1 MIPMDK
7 VSKKRRVSADMNI
20 DEQKSS
26 LSSLISN
33 PPENTRIIEFSPKL
47 ASYVLENLNV
57 NNRTKKKKNI
67 RRYAKDMSSG
77 NWSLTGDT
85 IQFSKNGVLMN
96 GQNRLF
102 ACVKAGVP
110 FVTHVAFGI
119 EASSRVHMD
128 VGKVRNNHDLFHGEG
143 VPYPLETGKGIRMIM
158 AWKSGNTD
166 ARGMEIDLRE
176 MLELYNNV
184 IDKSVLEL
192 CIRKAKAVKKHTA
205 YPDPHLTAL
214 MYFAWK
220 QGHSEKVKK
229 FMDDLIAG
237 YGNGPRSPVR
247 LLLSTVSR
255 LRMDRFARI
264 TTHMYAIMLAR
275 SWNNYLHG
283 RASKVSDMK
292 VTLDDTLP
300 IDTSM

>member
-7 VSKKRRVSADMNI
+7 VSKKRRVSANMKI

-33 PPENTRIIEFSPKL
+33 PPENTRIIEFSPEL
-47 ASYVLENLNV
+47 ASYVLENLNI
-57 NNRTKKKKNI
+57 NNRTKKPKNI
-67 RRYAKDMSSG
+67 KRYANDMATG

-85 IQFSKNGVLMN
+85 LQFSKKGILMN
-96 GQNRLF
+96 GQNRLS
-102 ACVKAGVP
+102 ACVRAGVP

-119 EASSRVHMD
+119 EATSRVHMD
-128 VGKVRNNHDLFHGEG
+128 VGKVRNNADLFHGEG
-143 VPYPLETGKGIRMIM
+143 VPYPNETGKGIRMIM
-158 AWKSGNTD
+158 AWKSGKTD
-166 ARGMEIDLRE
+166 ARGIDLDLRE

-192 CIRKAKAVKKHTA
+192 CIKKAKAVKRHTS
-205 YPDPHLTAL
+205 YPEAHLIAL
-214 MYFAWK
+214 MYFAWR

-229 FMDDLIAG
+229 FMDDMIAG

-255 LRMDRFARI
+255 LRMDRFNTI
-264 TTHMYAIMLAR
+264 TPHMYAIMLTR
-275 SWNNYLHG
+275 SWNNYLDG
-283 RASKVSDMK
+283 KASKVSDMS
-292 VTLDDTLP
+292 VTLDDPLP
-300 IDTSM
+300 VDTSM

>member
-166 ARGMEIDLRE
+166 ARG
-176 MLELYNNV
+176 N
-184 IDKSVLEL
+184 
-192 CIRKAKAVKKHTA
+192 
-205 YPDPHLTAL
+205 
-214 MYFAWK
+214 
-220 QGHSEKVKK
+220 
-229 FMDDLIAG
+229 
-237 YGNGPRSPVR
+237 GN
-247 LLLSTVSR
+247 
-255 LRMDRFARI
+255 RFA
-264 TTHMYAIMLAR
+264 
-275 SWNNYLHG
+275 
-283 RASKVSDMK
+283 
-292 VTLDDTLP
+292 
-300 IDTSM
+300 